1 MAKKKSNWFFKFI
14 FVLGFLILMY
24 PQVSRLYYRVQSTQ
38 EVSAFDEGKAALS
51 ESLDGIKAGSTGCR
65 GRDQAGAVLRP

>member
-1 MAKKKSNWFFKFI
+1 MAKKKQSNWFFKFV

-51 ESLDGIKAGSTGCR
+51 DASITSIQREKTPKRFKSIYKTS
-65 GRDQAGAVLRP
+65 

>member
-1 MAKKKSNWFFKFI
+1 MAKKKKGNWFFKLI

-51 ESLDGIKAGSTGCR
+51 DEAITSIQREKTLKRFKSIYKTS
-65 GRDQAGAVLRP
+65 